1 MIAILDYLHHHRT
14 IFFPKAHCLDET
26 HLFSLDDDDKIPT
39 KAFLKCS
46 QSSAAE
52 ESDWGTVKV
61 GIVCVYVVYRG
72 REKGRKIQNF
82 YSGDMAF
89 QVYQL

>member
-1 MIAILDYLHHHRT
+1 MIKYLQTPQPDKIKISANNSDPHHLDLGM
-14 IFFPKAHCLDET
+14 IV
-26 HLFSLDDDDKIPT
+26 DKIPT

-52 ESDWGTVKV
+52 ESD
-61 GIVCVYVVYRG
+61 CAYVVCRG
-72 REKGRKIQNF
+72 REKSRKIQNF
-82 YSGDMAF
+82 HSGDMAF

>member
-1 MIAILDYLHHHRT
+1 MDILDELHHHRT
-14 IFFPKAHCLDET
+14 IFFPKAHRLDET

-46 QSSAAE
+46 QSSAAK
-52 ESDWGTVKV
+52 ESNWGIVTV
-61 GIVCVYVVYRG
+61 GIICAYVVYG
-72 REKGRKIQNF
+72 ERERGRKIQNF
-82 YSGDMAF
+82 QSSDMAF